1 MAARAR
7 TLRGVNP
14 LPLIARVLR
23 GAADLIDPPVNEP
36 VIIYQGS
43 GGSLVPSPMYEVD
56 FVRGE
61 VRLNGKVI
69 SRG

>member
-23 GAADLIDPPVNEP
+23 GAADLIDPLPPATREIRITSERPAVLFE
-36 VIIYQGS
+36 V
-43 GGSLVPSPMYEVD
+43 GGAEFMALLTHEIGHD
-56 FVRGE
+56 G
-61 VRLNGKVI
+61 
-69 SRG
+69 

>member
-23 GAADLIDPPVNEP
+23 GVANRIDPPVNEP

-43 GGSLVPSPMYEVD
+43 GGSRVPSPMYEVD